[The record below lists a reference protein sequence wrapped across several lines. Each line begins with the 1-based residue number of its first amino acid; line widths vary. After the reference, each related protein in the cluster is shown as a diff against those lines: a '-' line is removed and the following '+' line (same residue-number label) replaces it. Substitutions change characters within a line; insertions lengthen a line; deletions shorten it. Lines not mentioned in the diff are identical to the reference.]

1 MRIIFITLLTI
12 VLGAGAVL
20 AQAGAP
26 PPAASSPASPKAAAP
41 ASPGSPAKTPT
52 TPSTRDDKKT
62 EKARAKEN
70 IAECMRLWDA
80 ATHMSKQQ
88 WARTCER
95 IQTRLENLRIENMDM
110 MGTSLRK
117 KKG

>member
-1 MRIIFITLLTI
+1 MRIVGITFLSL

-26 PPAASSPASPKAAAP
+26 APAVSAPAPPKAAAP
-41 ASPGSPAKTPT
+41 G
-52 TPSTRDDKKT
+52 DDKTKA
-62 EKARAKEN
+62 KARAKEN

-88 WARTCER
+88 WAQTCER
-95 IQTRLENLRIENMDM
+95 IQTRLENLRIENMDF

>member
-1 MRIIFITLLTI
+1 MRIVGITLLSL

-20 AQAGAP
+20 AQA
-26 PPAASSPASPKAAAP
+26 PPAAPIPAAPKAAAP
-41 ASPGSPAKTPT
+41 G
-52 TPSTRDDKKT
+52 DDKKMA
-62 EKARAKEN
+62 KARAKEN

-88 WARTCER
+88 WAQTCER
-95 IQTRLENLRIENMDM
+95 IQTRLENLRIENMDF

>member
-1 MRIIFITLLTI
+1 MRIFGIVFLSW
-12 VLGAGAVL
+12 VLGASAVL
-20 AQAGAP
+20 AQAGTPA
-26 PPAASSPASPKAAAP
+26 PAAPKAAP
-41 ASPGSPAKTPT
+41 AGAKSPGTNPAPVDKTAA
-52 TPSTRDDKKT
+52 
-62 EKARAKEN
+62 KARAKEN

-95 IQTRLENLRIENMDM
+95 IQTRLENLRIENMDF
-110 MGTSLRK
+110 MGTNLRK

>member
-1 MRIIFITLLTI
+1 MRIVGITFLSL

-26 PPAASSPASPKAAAP
+26 PPSASTATPPKAAAP
-41 ASPGSPAKTPT
+41 GDEKTT
-52 TPSTRDDKKT
+52 A
-62 EKARAKEN
+62 KARAKEN
-70 IAECMRLWDA
+70 VAECMRMWDA
-80 ATHMSKQQ
+80 ATHMTKQQ
-88 WARTCER
+88 WAQTCER
-95 IQTRLENLRIENMDM
+95 IQIRLENLRIENMDF